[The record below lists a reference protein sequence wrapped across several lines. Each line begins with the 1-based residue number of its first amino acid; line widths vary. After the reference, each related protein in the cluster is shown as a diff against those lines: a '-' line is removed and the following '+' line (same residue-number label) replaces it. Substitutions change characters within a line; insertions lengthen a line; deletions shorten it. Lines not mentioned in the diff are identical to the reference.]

1 MQYKLVA
8 LGGGGMVDDY
18 RWYGAEEMAA
28 VATCQNWMTDFG
40 ICFCDDGDSRGKS
53 RGWGVEMRRWGGR
66 TSDMVALLR
75 VSEEHR
81 SRDEADNMVCCFCL
95 CFHAIAAKGG
105 KSVPLSILV

>member
-40 ICFCDDGDSRGKS
+40 YVFVMMAI
-53 RGWGVEMRRWGGR
+53 VEENRVCG
-66 TSDMVALLR
+66 TS
-75 VSEEHR
+75 
-81 SRDEADNMVCCFCL
+81 
-95 CFHAIAAKGG
+95 K
-105 KSVPLSILV
+105 